1 MNQSSNLLFEFKKD
15 TEKISSKSLYI
26 FCLIF
31 SSISILMTGLNIIS
45 EEIRMAFAT
54 GGIATWI
61 IVSVLLYRIF
71 RKKVILIASILICAY
86 IGMMYFLVTGG
97 VDGFSILWLI
107 LVPPAMIYFFSL
119 YYGGILSIFLGI
131 SILFYMWTPLS
142 EIGYPYSLTYITR
155 FPIVYLFSLV
165 LSIVINYHIFCFK
178 KEQSILIENAERANH
193 TKSEFLANMSHEI
206 RTPMNAIVGMC
217 ELILREENISETIRD
232 NCFNIQSSGRSLLS
246 IINDILD
253 FSKIESGKMQIIEKE
268 FNIASVLNDII
279 NMTNARKGNK
289 NIEIIVRADPDI
301 PCGLIGDE
309 IRLRQIIL
317 NFMTNAVKFTH
328 TGVVILRVSQ
338 TKQEYG
344 INLKVSIEDTG
355 IGITEENLE
364 NLFQSFQQVDTHK
377 NRAIEGTGLG
387 LTISKRLV
395 MQMGGF
401 VNVSSVYGK
410 GSIFSFVIPL
420 KVSDASAFISI
431 EKAEKLNAVAFIDFT
446 KFNFRQIGKE
456 YKEIISQISRQMNV
470 KFTCVYNIDEVYRI
484 VESEKITHFFTGKE
498 EYLENKEY
506 FKNLASKME
515 VIIMQD
521 AVNAIPLDSNI
532 KCIYKP
538 VYTMSIAMALN
549 NKKISYYTNNT
560 NQSFVS
566 SVTFIAPKA
575 KILIVDDNV
584 INLKVAGGLMKPYDM
599 QIETA
604 ESGRK
609 AISMLQ
615 TMDFDL
621 VFMDHMMPELDGVE
635 TTNIIRNLE
644 GDYYENLPIIALT
657 ANVVNGAREVFLRK
671 GFNDFLGKPI
681 EVTALDK
688 VLKTWLPKEYV
699 VPVGFDSYKE
709 KKVEIKETK
718 ISSKETEWL
727 ISTSEGMKYTF
738 GNEELYYQVLKMY
751 VEKGFEKQSYIN
763 ELCEKKDWKNYI
775 IEVHALKS
783 SSQSIGAISLF
794 ELAKKL
800 EFAGK
805 AEEYHVIEAENPTLS
820 KLYEQVIEE
829 AKEIISKRE

>member
-15 TEKISSKSLYI
+15 TEKISSKSLYM

-31 SSISILMTGLNIIS
+31 SSIATLMTGLNIIS
-45 EEIRMAFAT
+45 KEKVMTFAT
-54 GGIATWI
+54 GGIAVWI
-61 IVSVLLYRIF
+61 IVSALLYRIF

-86 IGMMYFLVTGG
+86 VGMMYFLVTGG

-178 KEQSILIENAERANH
+178 KEQSILIENAEHANRA
-193 TKSEFLANMSHEI
+193 KSEFLANMSHEI

-217 ELILREENISETIRD
+217 ELILREENISESIRD

-301 PCGLIGDE
+301 PCGLVGDE

-317 NFMTNAVKFTH
+317 NFMTNAVKFTNA
-328 TGVVILRVSQ
+328 GAVILRVSQ

-364 NLFQSFQQVDTHK
+364 KLFQSFQQVDTHK

-420 KVSDASAFISI
+420 KVSDASPFISV
-431 EKAEKLNAVAFIDFT
+431 EKPEKLNAVVFIDFT
-446 KFNFRQIGKE
+446 KLTFRQIGRE

-470 KFTCVYNIDEVYRI
+470 KFTCVYNIDEIYRI
-484 VESEKITHFFTGKE
+484 MDSEKVTHFFTGKE

-506 FKNLASKME
+506 FKELASKME
-515 VIIMQD
+515 LIIMQD
-521 AVNAIPLDSNI
+521 AVNAIPLHSNI

-549 NKKISYYTNNT
+549 NKKISYYANDTNR
-560 NQSFVS
+560 SMVS

-584 INLKVAGGLMKPYDM
+584 INLKVAQGLMKPYDM
-599 QIETA
+599 HIETA

-615 TMDFDL
+615 TRDFDL

-635 TTNIIRNLE
+635 TTNIIRNIE
-644 GDYYENLPIIALT
+644 GDYYKNLPIVALT
-657 ANVVNGAREVFLRK
+657 ANVVNGAREIFLK
-671 GFNDFLGKPI
+671 TGFNDFLGKPI

-688 VLKTWLPKEYV
+688 VLKTWLPKEYII
-699 VPVGFDSYKE
+699 PVGFDGYKE
-709 KKVEIKETK
+709 KKIEIEGKE
-718 ISSKETEWL
+718 IISKEQL
-727 ISTSEGMKYTF
+727 ISVSEGMKYTF
-738 GNEELYYQVLKMY
+738 GNEKLYYQVLEMY
-751 VEKGFEKQSYIN
+751 VEKGLEKQVYIN
-763 ELCEKKDWKNYI
+763 ELCKKKDWKNYI

-794 ELAKKL
+794 ELAKEL

-805 AEEYHVIEAENPTLS
+805 AEKYDVIEDENSTLS
-820 KLYEQVIEE
+820 TLYERVIEE
-829 AKEIISKRE
+829 AKRMISEKG